1 MWEKFDRP
9 GGQGIIGKGKSSVD
23 ELFLFVKVEGV
34 AVVYVEL
41 ALGKSL

>member
-1 MWEKFDRP
+1 M
-9 GGQGIIGKGKSSVD
+9 D

-41 ALGKSL
+41 TLGKSLTDITFDNV